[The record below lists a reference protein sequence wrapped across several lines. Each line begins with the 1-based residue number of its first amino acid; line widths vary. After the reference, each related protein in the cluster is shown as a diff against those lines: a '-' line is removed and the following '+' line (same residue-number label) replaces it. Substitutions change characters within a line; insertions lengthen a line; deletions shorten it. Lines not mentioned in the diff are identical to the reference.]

1 MRVLLMVLG
10 SLAIALGGAAFY
22 LSTQNQVEDRN
33 VGAIRL
39 ALKSQTKA
47 ATEEVAR
54 EFATRSQLAQEITL
68 SSRDLRSKTTKPLL
82 EQAGAPNLL
91 LVRSSSA
98 LRELKPKRAEI
109 GEDTRTAALAF
120 FGRSQKI
127 GFWQG
132 SDNKAYIF
140 TRGEQ
145 GDLAWVAVYRQDSLF
160 TKIRGSTAIRPWVA
174 LADGTVLFHA
184 LARYTGVNSI
194 SVRPFAQGAENLKL
208 GLQNEMLANYVGLEG
223 QEILGAWATL
233 PEWGLVVGSEWPALS
248 AAKNSV
254 PLLVWIAIGGFIL
267 GAFLIGACV
276 TPKPVQVTAAKREVK
291 DLSHEARAFIK
302 KAERQAADALR
313 FAEDRDRECAEL
325 EAKAREQLGKAER
338 TRWIFE
344 RSESF
349 LEEAIEAKEDKQVW
363 RILSDYL
370 SAMALKAPA
379 LVFTYSPSS
388 CSLIPQSQ
396 ASLEGFPENAR
407 LYLADARMLV
417 GDIQAL
423 NRLEATSAFQ
433 QWRERLERF
442 QPLSGRRIFSL
453 PFASPTGSRGVVL
466 FLFLDN
472 MMTEAEI
479 AKQRELWD
487 LFAYRAA
494 WLYDLKRRL
503 LQSKHAVAKR
513 IEKSNLS
520 QNPARDRSPQA

>member
-1 MRVLLMVLG
+1 MRLLLMILG
-10 SLAIALGGAAFY
+10 TLAIALGGAAFY
-22 LSTQNQVEDRN
+22 LSNQSQGEDRN
-33 VGAIRL
+33 IGAIRL
-39 ALKSQTKA
+39 ALKSQTKGA
-47 ATEEVAR
+47 SEEVGRELAAR
-54 EFATRSQLAQEITL
+54 SKQAQEIAL
-68 SSRDLRSKTTKPLL
+68 SPAETKNKASKFLPD
-82 EQAGAPNLL
+82 QAGAPQLL
-91 LVRSSSA
+91 LVRNSSSV
-98 LRELKPKRAEI
+98 RELKAKRGDV

-120 FGRSQKI
+120 FGRVQKL

-132 SDNKAYIF
+132 SDRRAYVF
-140 TRGEQ
+140 LQGEQ
-145 GDLAWVAVYRQDSLF
+145 NDVAWVAVYRQDSLF

-174 LADGTVLFHA
+174 LADGTILFHA
-184 LARYTGVNSI
+184 LERYTGINSI
-194 SVRPFAQGAENLKL
+194 SVRPFAQGAENLKR

-223 QEILGAWATL
+223 QEILGAWNTL
-233 PEWGLVVGSEWPALS
+233 PEWGLVVGSEWPALA
-248 AAKNSV
+248 AAKGTIS
-254 PLLVWIAIGGFIL
+254 LLTWIALGGFIL

-276 TPKPVQVTAAKREVK
+276 TPRPVQVTAAKREVK

-302 KAERQAADALR
+302 KAERQAADAIR

-325 EAKAREQLGKAER
+325 EARAREKLGMAER

-344 RSESF
+344 RTESF
-349 LEEAIEAKEDKQVW
+349 LEEAIEAKDDKQVW
-363 RILSDYL
+363 RILGDYL

-388 CSLIPQSQ
+388 CSLIPQAQ

-423 NRLEATSAFQ
+423 QRLESTSAFL

-442 QPLSGRRIFSL
+442 QPLAGRKLFFL

-466 FLFLDN
+466 FLFLEN
-472 MMTEAEI
+472 MMADAEI

-494 WLYDLKRRL
+494 WLYDLKKRL
-503 LQSKHAVAKR
+503 LQSKHAGAKR
-513 IEKSNLS
+513 AEKFNLS
-520 QNPARDRSPQA
+520 QNSTRDRSPQA